1 MRNLE
6 RLITRVKSMMVHGLE
21 TENIT
26 YELLAQGWHRDLI
39 DWAVKAA
46 KFELDYQRSIENA

>member
-6 RLITRVKSMMVHGLE
+6 RLITRVKSMMVNGLE
-21 TENIT
+21 TESIT
-26 YELLAQGWHRDLI
+26 QELLAQGWHRDLVV
-39 DWAVKAA
+39 WAIKAA